1 MLSDQ
6 CAGGACVIEV
16 DVAEEEMPDV
26 GERDAVVGQPLLQ
39 RRNGCRRTAV
49 EERETVS
56 SLEQVAADDA
66 LGAEVVEVD

>member
-26 GERDAVVGQPLLQ
+26 GERDAVVGKPLLQ
-39 RRNGCRRTAV
+39 RRNGGRRPAV
-49 EERETVS
+49 EEREAVWG
-56 SLEQVAADDA
+56 LEQVAADDA
-66 LGAEVVEVD
+66 FRAEVVEVD